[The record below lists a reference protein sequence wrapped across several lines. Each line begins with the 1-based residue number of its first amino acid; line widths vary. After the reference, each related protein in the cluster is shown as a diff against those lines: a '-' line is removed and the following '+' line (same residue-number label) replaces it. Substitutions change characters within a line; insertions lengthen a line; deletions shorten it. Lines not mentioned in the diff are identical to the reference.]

1 MTRRGLKRRRA
12 VGQSDQQHHRRGGAE
27 LHGFGCGLVVA
38 GHCAA
43 TAMSSG
49 GKNQYV
55 RIEMGGLAV
64 VRVQS
69 KVHLQVART

>member
-38 GHCAA
+38 GHCDA

-49 GKNQYV
+49 GKNQFV
-55 RIEMGGLAV
+55 RIEMGGLTRRACV
-64 VRVQS
+64 G